1 MHDAAIYN
9 PTDTS
14 VGGIHA
20 FFLVRGDARAYNLP
34 PKPEVPTSLLKASWS
49 AAGIAAGV
57 IAIASLAAFWSGG
70 RPRPPARRKP
80 RSARRADEGV
90 RPSLERR

>member
-9 PTDTS
+9 PTGTS

-34 PKPEVPTSLLKASWS
+34 PKPEVPTALLKESWG
-49 AAGIAAGV
+49 AAAVAAGV
-57 IAIASLAAFWSGG
+57 IALASFAAFALGAK
-70 RPRPPARRKP
+70 R
-80 RSARRADEGV
+80 
-90 RPSLERR
+90 

>member
-34 PKPEVPTSLLKASWS
+34 PKPEVPTALLKESWS
-49 AAGIAAGV
+49 AAAVAAGV
-57 IAIASLAAFWSGG
+57 IAVASLAAFAFG
-70 RPRPPARRKP
+70 ARR
-80 RSARRADEGV
+80 
-90 RPSLERR
+90 